1 MAEKKVFSAITE
13 IEVQIDASHKR
24 RQQRQKEL
32 LKGYLQARE
41 PLLQRRFELITGR
54 SAPTDEEL
62 KGFSPKGVAAAAP
75 ADAKANAAGSTAGG
89 GKGATARGVPFF
101 WLNVLCNE
109 EKLADMITLRDRC
122 ALEYLEDIRYLAGPM
137 GLVLEFHF
145 ASNPYFHNKVL
156 RKGTLIIPRSVEE
169 GGPSGSLPPGDCGL
183 EELMRG
189 IQGWRDESTVI
200 DWKPG
205 RNLLIRPDPVVV
217 ADETAATARQRWKK
231 GKAGAAASSGAKEG
245 GKRDS
250 SGGGGKKGKA
260 TKQAAKSASTV
271 TSRSRRHH
279 GKHSGPA
286 PDLPDPEDLDDLD
299 DEAEAEVADEAGDEN
314 VQGGQGAEVCHKDGR
329 IHVVRRRPCP
339 SFFRFFLPL
348 AGRNIHQ
355 RKEPDPAIE
364 DEDDEEQGDIEE
376 QEELGGGLG
385 VLSGSAGTLNAAAA
399 ATSCQQRQKLDSELL
414 DVVVKRVIPRAVH
427 LYLAGHGVPGKAPSQ
442 GRTRGGED
450 ADAEDEGFQLV
461 SGSPAGD
468 IASLALGA
476 QKALHVLMALQRQM
490 DAMAA
495 DLKRG
500 EWEAWVAQM
509 KEVNKLTAR
518 RRTLLVGPTGASG
531 EKLSI
536 PAFWL
541 RALRGVPYGSLLV
554 QHRDERALSY
564 LADIRLAWDTSR
576 MPSAEDP
583 HRQVDLELEF
593 LPNPYFSNRVLRKSF
608 TFHAPGGSLN
618 RMWVASVKS
627 DTIDWQPGRNLTVRV
642 VGGLQ
647 PRGRGGDKA
656 PSGRAARPRNV
667 PSFFAFFDDN
677 PGALVR
683 AFDIRG
689 GQSASAIQEASQA
702 QEEFMAE
709 LINFVVQFAGS
720 LAAESA
726 VDVDDLGDERED
738 DDEEEDTDEDE
749 YAEGEESE
757 AAAAR
762 LAGRPAAKAAR
773 RRGAGGSNNNSTGI
787 AVDNGGNLFWRLFSG
802 GGGSGGI
809 VIAIFVVI
817 MLLAQ
822 VLVFLDTLEFVRGRF
837 NWAA

>member
-32 LKGYLQARE
+32 LKEYLQARE
-41 PLLQRRFELITGR
+41 PFLQRRFELVTGR
-54 SAPTDEEL
+54 SEPTDEEL
-62 KGFSPKGVAAAAP
+62 QGFRPQGVAAAAP

-89 GKGATARGVPFF
+89 GKCATARGVPFF

-109 EKLADMITLRDRC
+109 EKLADMITPRDRC
-122 ALEYLEDIRYLAGPM
+122 ALEYLEDIRYLTGPM

-156 RKGTLIIPRSVEE
+156 RKGTLIIPRSTEK
-169 GGPSGSLPPGDCGL
+169 GDPSGSLPPGGCGL

-189 IQGWRDESTVI
+189 VQGWRDESTVI

-205 RNLLIRPDPVVV
+205 RSLLVRSDPVVA
-217 ADETAATARQRWKK
+217 ADETAAAARQRSKK
-231 GKAGAAASSGAKEG
+231 GKAGAAASAGTKESGKSDGSVSA
-245 GKRDS
+245 
-250 SGGGGKKGKA
+250 GKKGKA
-260 TKQAAKSASTV
+260 RKQAAKSVSTV
-271 TSRSRRHH
+271 PSRSKRH

-299 DEAEAEVADEAGDEN
+299 DEAEAEVGDEAGDED
-314 VQGGQGAEVCHKDGR
+314 VQGGQGEEVRHEDGR
-329 IHVVRRRPCP
+329 SHVVRRRPCP

-348 AGRNIHQ
+348 AGRNMHQ
-355 RKEPDPAIE
+355 RKEPDPTVE
-364 DEDDEEQGDIEE
+364 DEDDEEQGDSEE
-376 QEELGGGLG
+376 QEEQGGSLG
-385 VLSGSAGTLNAAAA
+385 VLGGSAGTVNAAAA
-399 ATSCQQRQKLDSELL
+399 ASSSQQRQKLDSELL
-414 DVVVKRVIPRAVH
+414 DVIVKRVIPRAVH
-427 LYLAGHGVPGKAPSQ
+427 LYLAAGHGVHGKTPSQ
-442 GRTRGGED
+442 GRTGGGED
-450 ADAEDEGFQLV
+450 ADAEEEGFQLV

-509 KEVNKLTAR
+509 EEVKKLTAR
-518 RRTLLVGPTGASG
+518 RRTLLVGPAGASG
-531 EKLSI
+531 GKLSI

-564 LADIRLAWDTSR
+564 LADIRLSWDTSR

-593 LPNPYFSNRVLRKSF
+593 LPNPYFSNHVLRKSF

-642 VGGLQ
+642 LGGRQ
-647 PRGRGGDKA
+647 PRGHAGDKA

-667 PSFFAFFDDN
+667 PSFFAFFDDT

-683 AFDIRG
+683 AFDIHG
-689 GQSASAIQEASQA
+689 GQSASAVQEANQA

-738 DDEEEDTDEDE
+738 DDDEDTDEDE
-749 YAEGEESE
+749 NAEGEEGE

-762 LAGRPAAKAAR
+762 LGGRAAAKAAR
-773 RRGAGGSNNNSTGI
+773 RRGAGGNNNNSSTGI
-787 AVDNGGNLFWRLFSG
+787 AGDHGGSLFRRLFSG
-802 GGGSGGI
+802 GVGSGGI
-809 VIAIFVVI
+809 VMAVFVVI

-837 NWAA
+837 NRAA